1 MDIVVIVPANNEE
14 AYIEPCLRA
23 LLAQEGGIR
32 AHVIVSANA
41 CRDRTVE
48 IAQGLEAAFAGM
60 GHALICLDSDAP
72 GKAAALNRA
81 EAAIPEALAALP
93 RAYLDA
99 DVLCDPDLLA
109 QIVAVLSVDAPR
121 YATGT
126 IEVQRSG
133 NAFTRSY
140 ARVWVRLPFVT
151 AGAVGAGFFAVN
163 ATGRRRWDSFP
174 QIISDDTFVRLNFA
188 AHERIEVPA
197 RYHWPMV
204 QGFSALVRVRRRQ
217 DDGVQEVAALYPQ
230 LMRNEGKPKLGRTE
244 ALRILVTDPVGFL
257 TYLLVHVAVRL
268 TRQRGTW
275 DRGR

>member
-1 MDIVVIVPANNEE
+1 MDIVVIIPANNEE
-14 AYIEPCLRA
+14 AYMAPCLRA
-23 LLAQEGGIR
+23 LLSQTGGVR

-48 IAQGLEAAFAGM
+48 IVQGLETAFAAK
-60 GHALICLDSDAP
+60 GHALVCLDSPMP

-81 EAAIPEALAALP
+81 ETAIPDSLAALP

-109 QIVAVLSVDAPR
+109 EIVEVLSVDVPR

-126 IEVQRSG
+126 ITVQR
-133 NAFTRSY
+133 AKTVFTRAY
-140 ARVWVRLPFVT
+140 ARIWVRLPFVT

-163 ATGRRRWDSFP
+163 AAGRRRWTGFP
-174 QIISDDTFVRLNFA
+174 EIIADDTFVRVNFTPA
-188 AHERIEVPA
+188 ERIEVPA

-204 QGFSALVRVRRRQ
+204 EGAAALVRVRRRQ
-217 DDGVQEVAALYPQ
+217 DDGVREVATLHPH
-230 LMRNEGKPKLGRTE
+230 LMANEGKPRLGKVA
-244 ALRILVTDPVGFL
+244 ALRIAATDPAGFAA
-257 TYLLVHVAVRL
+257 YMLVHVAVRL